1 MNSKAIKLAG
11 SVVGAAALIGGGTIT
26 ALANDNTPIGN
37 DAASN
42 FAIERSAGE
51 ASVEKA
57 LAVHGWFSYDQTTLT
72 PNSHIASVFRI
83 AATAACASL
92 PDYGI
97 DGASGL
103 IAVGGSAAQESFE
116 ATIDEIAEDNS
127 TQTYIMGCA
136 CASNAPGG
144 GAVVNAEVSGV
155 SLAGI
160 ADKAGVR

>member
-37 DAASN
+37 
-42 FAIERSAGE
+42 AIERSAGE
-51 ASVEKA
+51 ASAEKA

-103 IAVGGSAAQESFE
+103 IAIGGSAAQESFE